1 MPTSGAAMLP
11 VMPSLSYSRPV
22 RMAVMV
28 RGSAS
33 GSLSLLSSPLAEDAD
48 VEVLAGIAAISSA
61 GVGASLMPPTSMMVM
76 AALEFVMPSLTDHAM
91 VRSVVLGLIKLVF
104 S

>member
-1 MPTSGAAMLP
+1 MLP
-11 VMPSLSYSRPV
+11 VVPLLSYSRPV

-33 GSLSLLSSPLAEDAD
+33 RSLSLLSSPVAAD
-48 VEVLAGIAAISSA
+48 VDMEVLARSAATSSVA
-61 GVGASLMPPTSMMVM
+61 IGASLVPPTSMMVI
-76 AALEFVMPSLTDHAM
+76 AALELAMPSLTDHAM
-91 VRSVVLGLIKLVF
+91 VRSVVLGLIRLVF

>member
-1 MPTSGAAMLP
+1 MSGVAMLP
-11 VMPSLSYSRPV
+11 VTPSLSYSRPV

-33 GSLSLLSSPLAEDAD
+33 GSVSLLSSPLAAD
-48 VEVLAGIAAISSA
+48 VDVEALAESEAASFVA
-61 GVGASLMPPTSMMVM
+61 VGASLVPPTSMMVM
-76 AALEFVMPSLTDHAM
+76 AALELAMPSLTDQAM
-91 VRSVVLGLIKLVF
+91 VRSVVLGLIRLVF